1 MKRGPLILISK
12 TKIEIRAVMLNL
24 VSSLLNVVHKIWGF
38 FRTVR
43 LCIVYQQQVFCMV
56 FGCIYVA
63 SVTLPFIHLWS
74 LQTDDM
80 FGLEHLVAS
89 NFFMLS
95 KNKKNAILLSLGDDE
110 SLTFLLKHQVL
121 RVSPLRGHVL
131 LSKHSVGPFSLDCY
145 PD

>member
-12 TKIEIRAVMLNL
+12 TKSEIRAVMLNL

-38 FRTVR
+38 FRNVR

-56 FGCIYVA
+56 FVCIHVA

-95 KNKKNAILLSLGDDE
+95 KNKKNAILLILGGYE
-110 SLTFLLKHQVL
+110 SLTFLLQHQVL

>member
-12 TKIEIRAVMLNL
+12 TKSEIRAVMLNL

-95 KNKKNAILLSLGDDE
+95 KNKKNAILLSLGGDE

-121 RVSPLRGHVL
+121 RVSPLRDHVL

>member
-63 SVTLPFIHLWS
+63 SVTLPFIHIWS

>member
-12 TKIEIRAVMLNL
+12 TKSEIRAVMLNL

-56 FGCIYVA
+56 FVCIHVA

-95 KNKKNAILLSLGDDE
+95 KNKKNAILLILEGDE

>member
-95 KNKKNAILLSLGDDE
+95 KNEKNAILLSLGGDE

>member
-43 LCIVYQQQVFCMV
+43 LCIVYQQQVFCV
-56 FGCIYVA
+56 VLGCIYVA

-89 NFFMLS
+89 NFFMFS

>member
-12 TKIEIRAVMLNL
+12 TKIEVKAVMLNL

>member
-12 TKIEIRAVMLNL
+12 MKSEIRAVMLNL

>member
-12 TKIEIRAVMLNL
+12 TKSEIRAVMLNL

-95 KNKKNAILLSLGDDE
+95 KNEKNAILLSLGGDE

>member
-24 VSSLLNVVHKIWGF
+24 VSSLLNVVHKIWEF

>member
-63 SVTLPFIHLWS
+63 SVTLPFIHIWS

-95 KNKKNAILLSLGDDE
+95 KNKKNAMLLSLGDDE